1 MFPTFFI
8 LLAFAIALWQLSFSH
23 WSKSTLW
30 SATITPLASI
40 IGSGFLI
47 VGPVLGAHFGM
58 WSPLVMALLCAVA
71 YGFGHVL
78 RYSIAHSAAPAADQ
92 SEHILE
98 HVSSWALGIA
108 YIISVAYYLNLFG
121 EFALSLFDTVPQN
134 SSKWVTTGV
143 FVVILFLGWGKGFS
157 ALERAER
164 ITVSVKL
171 AIIAALLVALS
182 IFAGSLIS
190 TEGPILSKSEPP
202 SLDSLFLIFG
212 LLVTVQGFET
222 SRYLGASYDAETRI
236 RSMRW
241 AQWVSACIYIIYV
254 TLLVMFVPIPREGV
268 NETEIITL
276 MQGVAVILPPLLV
289 IGALSAQFSAAVA
302 DTAGGG
308 GLFVELTAR
317 RISQRQSYAILVGIG
332 IALTWSSD
340 VFAIIAYASRAFAV
354 YYALQA
360 ALAAHLAWRR
370 KEQRWIVYAGFALLG
385 IAIALFGTAIE

>member
-1 MFPTFFI
+1 
-8 LLAFAIALWQLSFSH
+8 
-23 WSKSTLW
+23 
-30 SATITPLASI
+30 
-40 IGSGFLI
+40 
-47 VGPVLGAHFGM
+47 
-58 WSPLVMALLCAVA
+58 
-71 YGFGHVL
+71 
-78 RYSIAHSAAPAADQ
+78 
-92 SEHILE
+92 
-98 HVSSWALGIA
+98 
-108 YIISVAYYLNLFG
+108 VAYYLNLFG
-121 EFALSLFDTVPQN
+121 EFALSLFETVPVN

-143 FVVILFLGWGKGFS
+143 FVVILVLGWGKGFS

-222 SRYLGASYDAETRI
+222 SRYLGASYDAEARI

-241 AQWVSACIYIIYV
+241 AQWISASIYIIYV

-317 RISQRQSYAILVGIG
+317 RVSQRQSYAILVGIG

-370 KEQRWIVYAGFALLG
+370 KEQRWIVYAGLALLG
-385 IAIALFGTAIE
+385 IVIALFGTAIE

>member
-1 MFPTFFI
+1 
-8 LLAFAIALWQLSFSH
+8 
-23 WSKSTLW
+23 
-30 SATITPLASI
+30 
-40 IGSGFLI
+40 
-47 VGPVLGAHFGM
+47 
-58 WSPLVMALLCAVA
+58 
-71 YGFGHVL
+71 
-78 RYSIAHSAAPAADQ
+78 
-92 SEHILE
+92 
-98 HVSSWALGIA
+98 
-108 YIISVAYYLNLFG
+108 
-121 EFALSLFDTVPQN
+121 
-134 SSKWVTTGV
+134 
-143 FVVILFLGWGKGFS
+143 
-157 ALERAER
+157 
-164 ITVSVKL
+164 
-171 AIIAALLVALS
+171 
-182 IFAGSLIS
+182 
-190 TEGPILSKSEPP
+190 
-202 SLDSLFLIFG
+202 
-212 LLVTVQGFET
+212 
-222 SRYLGASYDAETRI
+222 
-236 RSMRW
+236 MRW
-241 AQWVSACIYIIYV
+241 AQWVSASIYIIYV

-317 RISQRQSYAILVGIG
+317 RVSQRQSYAILVGVG